1 VGAARGATVE
11 QETAMKDLRLAFLIG
26 PLAALAGACPAAAAT
41 PAGDIAG
48 TWECRQPGVQYRNK
62 PPILYVAD
70 AGSEQV
76 SIEVDG
82 FSREIYGRSQVFADA
97 DGWFKVQPAQGQQFM
112 IRPEAVKQKTASM
125 GLRFADAKNDYRC
138 LRLPPS
144 GATTFAPAQT
154 APATEG
160 APPAPA
166 DPSPATAVEPV
177 APPGTQD
184 EGAGKKPQ

>member
-1 VGAARGATVE
+1 
-11 QETAMKDLRLAFLIG
+11 MKDLRLAAFLVA
-26 PLAALAGACPAAAAT
+26 PLAVLPWAGPASAS

-70 AGSEQV
+70 AGSEQL

-82 FSREIYGRSQVFADA
+82 FSREIYGRSEVLADA
-97 DGWFKVQPAQGQQFM
+97 DGWFKVKPAQGQQFM
-112 IRPEAVKQKTASM
+112 IRPEAAVKQKTASM

-138 LRLPPS
+138 LRLPSS
-144 GATTFAPAQT
+144 GAAPFAP
-154 APATEG
+154 EG

-166 DPSPATAVEPV
+166 DPSPAPAAEPGAATAVEP
-177 APPGTQD
+177 ATPQGMQD
-184 EGAGKKPQ
+184 EGAAKKPY